1 MSIRLRYLKLKEYIN
16 SYTNIFYWRNLKGR
30 FQRWNRRRLAYKQI
44 PQKDL
49 QIYNLSQNIKPPY
62 RHRKYR

>member
-44 PQKDL
+44 PQK
-49 QIYNLSQNIKPPY
+49 IY
-62 RHRKYR
+62 KYI